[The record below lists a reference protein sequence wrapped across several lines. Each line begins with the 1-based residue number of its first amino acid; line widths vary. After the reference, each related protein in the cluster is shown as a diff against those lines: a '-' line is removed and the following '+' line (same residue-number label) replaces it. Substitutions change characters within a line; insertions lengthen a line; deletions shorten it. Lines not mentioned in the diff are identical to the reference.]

1 MLNNICVNP
10 LLWIGLYIVGYIIAI
25 VVLCSSD
32 IQNIVENK
40 MPKPIVRIFIFLTF
54 IAFPVI
60 LPFSKGPK
68 MAIPTFVAFTIG
80 IFLLGVNLYI
90 KILAQSQIGVSPAL
104 KGKEQLITTGMY
116 KIVRHP
122 LYLSNGLLAI
132 GMAILLRSIYALLFS
147 IAYTFLYLPIMLLRS
162 QTGAWEREEAGLFHC
177 FSANE
182 DLSYIFLE
190 NRQLCQ
196 KEFYCK

>member
-1 MLNNICVNP
+1 
-10 LLWIGLYIVGYIIAI
+10 
-25 VVLCSSD
+25 
-32 IQNIVENK
+32 

-132 GMAILLRSIYALLFS
+132 GMAILLRSIYALLSS
-147 IAYTFLYLPIMLLRS
+147 IAYTFLYLPIIHFEEKDLLAKY
-162 QTGAWEREEAGLFHC
+162 GEEYKEYKRKVPWKMIPKLF
-177 FSANE
+177 
-182 DLSYIFLE
+182 
-190 NRQLCQ
+190 
-196 KEFYCK
+196 